1 MEKIKDIPL
10 ENEKVKQLYI
20 NIFSL
25 PILKESD
32 SVQYE
37 KEINYL
43 MNSDNEPENI
53 IRRGTLIENYLT
65 GEINKYLIQ
74 KLNYAKIISRSN
86 KRINELLKEN
96 VSDEK
101 VQELADKFSTIMRNE
116 LTNKKYLIGETVEF
130 IKANY
135 QNYNFHIVSGSDE
148 KELNY
153 LCKELELS
161 QYFKTIEGS
170 PTCKNDLVKNILQKY
185 SYNPKE
191 CILIGDSIN
200 DYEAA
205 NINGIKFYGYNNE
218 ELRSLDEY
226 IEDSK
231 DFLI

>member
-1 MEKIKDIPL
+1 MIKTIFWDFDGVILDSMPIRDFGFVKIFEEFDKELVDKLL
-10 ENEKVKQLYI
+10 EYHTLNGGLSRYVKIRYFY
-20 NIFSL
+20 NI
-25 PILKESD
+25 
-32 SVQYE
+32 
-37 KEINYL
+37 
-43 MNSDNEPENI
+43 
-53 IRRGTLIENYLT
+53 
-65 GEINKYLIQ
+65 
-74 KLNYAKIISRSN
+74 
-86 KRINELLKEN
+86 LLKKD

-101 VQELADKFSTIMRNE
+101 VQELADKFSIIMKTE
-116 LTNKKYLIGETVEF
+116 LTNKKYLIKETVEF
-130 IKANY
+130 IKLNY

-153 LCKELELS
+153 LCKELDLTK
-161 QYFKTIEGS
+161 YFKTIEGS
-170 PTCKNDLVKNILQKY
+170 PTPKNDLVKKILEKY
-185 SYNPKE
+185 KYDPKE